1 MYSFLLKFHS
11 GFRYLVLLLLVLTI
25 VQALAGWFGKKSYT
39 ETNRKLN
46 LFGLIFA
53 HVQLLVGL
61 ILYFYSPFVK
71 LTEMAATMKDASL
84 RYWTVEHLVM
94 MIFAVVLI
102 TVGHSKSKKA
112 TDAVQ
117 KHRTVAIFYGLALL
131 VILVAIVQSGRPIL
145 GSAS

>member
-1 MYSFLLKFHS
+1 MYTFLLKFHS

-25 VQALAGWFGKKSYT
+25 VQALVGWFGKKPYS

-53 HVQLLVGL
+53 HIQLLVGL

-71 LTEMAATMKDASL
+71 LGEMAATMKDASL

-112 TDAVQ
+112 ADAVL
-117 KHRTVAIFYGLALL
+117 KHRTVAIFYGLAL
-131 VILVAIVQSGRPIL
+131 VIILAAIVQSGRPIL

>member
-1 MYSFLLKFHS
+1 MYTFLLKFHS
-11 GFRYLVLLLLVLTI
+11 GFRYLVLWALLATI
-25 VQALAGWFGKKSYT
+25 VQALVGWFGKKPYS

-53 HVQLLVGL
+53 HIQLLVGL

-71 LTEMAATMKDASL
+71 LGEMAATMKDASL

-112 TDAVQ
+112 ADAVL
-117 KHRTVAIFYGLALL
+117 KHRTVAIFYGLAL
-131 VILVAIVQSGRPIL
+131 VIILAAIVQSGRPIL

>member
-53 HVQLLVGL
+53 HIQLLVGL

-84 RYWTVEHLVM
+84 RYWTVEHLGM
-94 MIFAVVLI
+94 MIFGVVLI

>member
-53 HVQLLVGL
+53 HIQLLVGL

-71 LTEMAATMKDASL
+71 LAEMAATMKDASL

-112 TDAVQ
+112 ADAVQ

>member
-1 MYSFLLKFHS
+1 
-11 GFRYLVLLLLVLTI
+11 
-25 VQALAGWFGKKSYT
+25 
-39 ETNRKLN
+39 LN

-53 HVQLLVGL
+53 HIQLLVGL